1 MSSLTRRQ
9 RRLLFWGLVG
19 LGAALRFAALGS
31 FPPGLNQDEASA
43 GYEAWSLLHYGID
56 RNGYRLPVLLVAWG
70 SGQNALYS
78 YLAIP
83 FIALFGLSPFSLR
96 LPAALCGTLSLPLF
110 YAAARRV
117 RGEHFALWAL
127 FALAI
132 NPWHILLSRWALESN
147 LLPFCLLAG
156 FSFLLK
162 SEEKGWYLPLAAAFL
177 ALSLYAYGTA
187 FLFLILFLPA
197 ACILLQPGRRV
208 RWQQFFAA
216 LAVFILLALPISLC
230 QLRNALGMEAG
241 HFLGLSLPA
250 LNETRQS
257 ATMFTGF
264 NGILQFLQLLW
275 TQNDGLIWNYAG
287 LYGLFYGKPGL
298 LLALAGLGSAL
309 YELYRH
315 RLPRQELYL
324 LLWLAVSLAAAF
336 FMDVN
341 INRMNMAFLPV
352 IWLQGRALALVGRR
366 AAAVLAAVLLLSAT
380 LFTDYYYSGYAENVG
395 RSFYAGLGSAIE
407 YAAAESG
414 ADDVLFVSYDV
425 NMPYIY
431 VLFYEEIPPEEY
443 RADVTFMNPGGAFEW
458 VSSVGRWRFGR
469 EVPEEAVL
477 AILPAEKAFG
487 LPVEA
492 QFGYWAVVNTDEN
505 NEKGALS

>member
-1 MSSLTRRQ
+1 
-9 RRLLFWGLVG
+9 V
-19 LGAALRFAALGS
+19 LRFAALGS
-31 FPPGLNQDEASA
+31 FPPGLNQDEAST
-43 GYEAWSLLHYGID
+43 GYEAWSILHHGID

-78 YLAIP
+78 YLAMP

-96 LPAALCGTLSLPLF
+96 IPAALCGTLSLPLF
-110 YAAARRV
+110 YSAAKRI

-127 FALAI
+127 AALVI

-147 LLPFCLLAG
+147 LLPFFLLAG

-162 SEEKGWYLPLAAAFL
+162 SEEQGWYLPLSAGFF

-208 RWQQFFAA
+208 RWQQFFTA
-216 LAVFILLALPISLC
+216 LGVFILLALPISLC

-241 HFLGLSLPA
+241 RFLGLSLPA

-257 ATMFTGF
+257 ATMFTQ
-264 NGILQFLQLLW
+264 NGLPQFLRLLW

-287 LYGLFYGKPGL
+287 NYGLLYGKPGL
-298 LLALAGLGSAL
+298 LLALAGLGSLL
-309 YELYRH
+309 YDLFRR
-315 RLPRQELYL
+315 RLNRQELYL
-324 LLWLAVSLAAAF
+324 LLWLGVSFASAF
-336 FMDVN
+336 FIDINVN
-341 INRMNMAFLPV
+341 RINMAFLPL
-352 IWLQGRALALVGRR
+352 IWLQGVGLTLLPRR
-366 AAAVLAAVLLLSAT
+366 AAPLVAAVMLLAAT
-380 LFTDYYYSGYAENVG
+380 LFTDYYYSGYAESVG

-407 YAAAESG
+407 YAAAESE

-431 VLFYEEIPPEEY
+431 VLFYEEIPPAQY
-443 RADVTFMNPGGAFEW
+443 RESVTYMNPGGAFEW
-458 VSSVGRWRFGR
+458 VSAMGRWRFGR
-469 EVPEEAVL
+469 EIPEEAVR
-477 AILPAEKAFG
+477 AVIPAEKSWG
-487 LPVEA
+487 LMVEA
-492 QFGYWAVVNTDEN
+492 QFGKWAVVSTAE
-505 NEKGALS
+505 

>member
-1 MSSLTRRQ
+1 MGSLTRQQ
-9 RRLLFWGLVG
+9 RRWLFWGLVL
-19 LGAALRFAALGS
+19 LGTALRFAALGR

-43 GYEAWSLLHYGID
+43 GYEAWSILRHGID

-70 SGQNALYS
+70 SGQNALHS
-78 YLAIP
+78 YLAMP
-83 FIALFGLSPFSLR
+83 FVALFGLSPFSLR
-96 LPAALCGTLSLPLF
+96 FPAALCGSLSLPLF
-110 YAAARRV
+110 YSAARRV

-156 FSFLLK
+156 FAFLLK
-162 SEEKGWYLPLAAAFL
+162 SEEQGWYLPLASAFL

-208 RWQQFFAA
+208 SWRQFFTA

-241 HFLGLSLPA
+241 RFLGFSLPA

-257 ATMFTGF
+257 ATMFAGGH
-264 NGILQFLQLLW
+264 NGILQFLRLLW

-287 LYGLFYGKPGL
+287 IYGLFYGKPGL
-298 LLALAGLGSAL
+298 ALALMGLGSVV

-324 LLWLAVSLAAAF
+324 LLWLAVSFAAAF
-336 FMDVN
+336 FIDVN
-341 INRMNMAFLPV
+341 VNRMNMAFLPI
-352 IWLQGRALALVGRR
+352 IWLQGRALALIGRR
-366 AAAVLAAVLLLSAT
+366 AAPVLAAVLLLSAT
-380 LFTDYYYSGYAENVG
+380 LFTDYYYSGYAESVG

-407 YAAAESG
+407 YAADESE

-431 VLFYEEIPPEEY
+431 VLFYEEIPAEEF
-443 RADVTFMNPGGAFEW
+443 RQSVTYMNPGGAFEW
-458 VSSVGRWRFGR
+458 VSSMGRWRFGR
-469 EVPEEAVL
+469 EVPEEAAL
-477 AILPAEKAFG
+477 AIIPAEKALG

-492 QFGYWAVVNTDEN
+492 QFGYWAVVNTSEN
-505 NEKGALS
+505 N

>member
-1 MSSLTRRQ
+1 MRSLTRQQ
-9 RRLLFWGLVG
+9 RRLLLYGLIA

-43 GYEAWSLLHYGID
+43 GYEAWSILHYGID

-78 YLAIP
+78 YLAMP

-110 YAAARRV
+110 YSAAKRI

-127 FALAI
+127 FALVI

-156 FSFLLK
+156 FTFLLK
-162 SEEKGWYLPLAAAFL
+162 SEEKSPYLLLSAAFF

-197 ACILLQPGRRV
+197 ACLLLQPGRRV
-208 RWQQFFAA
+208 NWRAFFAA
-216 LAVFILLALPISLC
+216 MTVFILLALPISLC

-241 HFLGLSLPA
+241 RFLGLSLPA

-257 ATMFTGF
+257 ATMFAH
-264 NGILQFLQLLW
+264 NGLPQFLRLLW
-275 TQNDGLIWNYAG
+275 TQNDALIWNYAG
-287 LYGLFYGKPGL
+287 IYGLFYGKPGL
-298 LLALAGLGSAL
+298 LLALVGLGKAL
-309 YELYRH
+309 YEFYRH

-324 LLWLAVSLAAAF
+324 LLWLAVSFTASIF
-336 FMDVN
+336 IDVN
-341 INRMNMAFLPV
+341 VNRMNMAFLPI
-352 IWLQGRALALVGRR
+352 IWLQGIALSLIGRR
-366 AAAVLAAVLLLSAT
+366 LAPILVAAMLLAAT
-380 LFTDYYYSGYAENVG
+380 LFTDYYYSGYAESVG

-407 YAAAESG
+407 YAADNSAE
-414 ADDVLFVSYDV
+414 DEVLFVSYDV

-443 RADVTFMNPGGAFEW
+443 CGNVTYMNPGGAFEW
-458 VSSVGRWRFGR
+458 VSSMGRWRFGR
-469 EVPEEAVL
+469 EIPAEAVF
-477 AILPAEKAFG
+477 AVVPAEKAFG

-492 QFGYWAVVNTDEN
+492 QFGHWAVVNTGEN
-505 NEKGALS
+505 N